1 MYKKRLYYSIVSIEG
16 THLHQLILLHKTLKK
31 KKKKTLI
38 VFKILLS
45 KITMNTSTQWPEPT
59 GTFLKNKA
67 VQVRH
72 ELHHI

>member
-31 KKKKTLI
+31 TTLI